1 MNEIKPSLLRFQ
13 LNNRT
18 DRDVSTPKLLA
29 KPPKGQGQCGTGTP
43 TLKSS
48 FQSHVNLLGPF
59 HGNKDR
65 SYEREEEG
73 EKPTS
78 LATSEEFRTI
88 IVEAPVLMEKIG
100 P

>member
-13 LNNRT
+13 LNHRT
-18 DRDVSTPKLLA
+18 DRTFQPQNFWLNRPK
-29 KPPKGQGQCGTGTP
+29 GQCGTGTP

-59 HGNKDR
+59 QGNKDR